1 MTSTAYRLRESQRI
15 RVLVADDHPLIRS
28 GLARLVSAQ
37 PDLELVGTAAD
48 GVCAVEEAE
57 RAQPDVIVLDLS
69 MPLLDGVTAAEEI
82 RRKSPQARVLV
93 LSSYVQE
100 SVVISA
106 FNAGVRG
113 YLAKNVSSHEVI
125 EGIRE
130 THAGG
135 TPMSESIRMMH
146 AHNSLAEALT
156 EEADADASR
165 DR

>member
-1 MTSTAYRLRESQRI
+1 MASTAHRLRDPQRI

-28 GLARLVSAQ
+28 GLARLVSAP
-37 PDLELVGTAAD
+37 PDAAD
-48 GVCAVEEAE
+48 GICAIEEAE

-69 MPLLDGVTAAEEI
+69 MPRLDGVTAAEEI

-135 TPMSESIRMMH
+135 TPMSEAIRMMH
-146 AHNSLAEALT
+146 PHSSLVEVLT
-156 EEADADASR
+156 EEAGAGADD

>member
-1 MTSTAYRLRESQRI
+1 MASTACQVSEAQRI
-15 RVLVADDHPLIRS
+15 RVLVCDDHPLIRS

-57 RAQPDVIVLDLS
+57 RARPDVIVMDLS
-69 MPLLDGVTAAEEI
+69 MPLLDGVTATEEI
-82 RRKSPQARVLV
+82 RRKSPRARVLV

-113 YLAKNVSSHEVI
+113 YLAKNVASHEVI
-125 EGIRE
+125 DGIRE

-135 TPMSESIRMMH
+135 TPMSEAIRSMH
-146 AHNSLAEALT
+146 PHSSLVEVLT
-156 EEADADASR
+156 DVADDQ
-165 DR
+165 

>member
-1 MTSTAYRLRESQRI
+1 MASTAYRVRESQRI

-48 GVCAVEEAE
+48 GICAVEEAE
-57 RAQPDVIVLDLS
+57 RAHPDVIVMDLS
-69 MPLLDGVTAAEEI
+69 MPLLDGVTAAEQI
-82 RRKSPQARVLV
+82 RRKSPEARVLV

-113 YLAKNVSSHEVI
+113 YLAKSVSSHEVI
-125 EGIRE
+125 DGIRE

-135 TPMSESIRMMH
+135 TPMSETIRMMH
-146 AHNSLAEALT
+146 PHSSLVDVLT
-156 EEADADASR
+156 EDVDPG
-165 DR
+165 DQ

>member
-1 MTSTAYRLRESQRI
+1 MVSTACPVRGSQRI
-15 RVLVADDHPLIRS
+15 RVLVCDDHPMIRA

-48 GVCAVEEAE
+48 GICAVEEAE
-57 RAQPDVIVLDLS
+57 RARPDVIVMDLS

-82 RRKSPQARVLV
+82 RRKSPRARVLV

-106 FNAGVRG
+106 FNAGARG
-113 YLAKNVSSHEVI
+113 YLAKNVASHEVI
-125 EGIRE
+125 DGIRE

-135 TPMSESIRMMH
+135 TPMSETIRTMH
-146 AHNSLAEALT
+146 PHSSLVDVLT
-156 EEADADASR
+156 EDTDPD

>member
-1 MTSTAYRLRESQRI
+1 MASTAYQVRESERI

-48 GVCAVEEAE
+48 GLCAVEEAE
-57 RAQPDVIVLDLS
+57 RAQPDVVVLDLS
-69 MPLLDGVTAAEEI
+69 MPRLDGVTAAEEI
-82 RRKSPQARVLV
+82 RRKSPRARVLV
-93 LSSYVQE
+93 LSSYIQE
-100 SVVISA
+100 AVVMSA

-135 TPMSESIRMMH
+135 TPMSEAIRMMH
-146 AHNSLAEALT
+146 PHSSLVEVLT
-156 EEADADASR
+156 EEPDTD